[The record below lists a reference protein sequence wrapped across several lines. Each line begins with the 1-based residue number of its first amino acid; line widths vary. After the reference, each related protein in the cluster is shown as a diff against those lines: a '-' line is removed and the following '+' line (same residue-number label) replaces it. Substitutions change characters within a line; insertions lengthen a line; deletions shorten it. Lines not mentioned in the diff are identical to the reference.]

1 MAQSELVKR
10 ARSLE
15 RLLARRR
22 KVVVALRK
30 LDDSIREE
38 RKFVRD
44 LSVADGLPWIYPPR
58 VVSDVPSIPE
68 LYRTSPG
75 VLPGDAPVV
84 TDLCGN
90 VVAPVDPDYR
100 ECGGQG

>member
-22 KVVVALRK
+22 KVVAGLRK
-30 LDDSIREE
+30 LDDAIREE

-58 VVSDVPSIPE
+58 VLADV
-68 LYRTSPG
+68 
-75 VLPGDAPVV
+75 PVV
-84 TDLCGN
+84 TDPCGN